1 MVISVIEFKNRFKQL
16 FGPHVWADFL
26 SFGNNNS
33 LNDKFNSM
41 EEAWGQIIK
50 YKNKYGKISNFYKRH
65 KQFTRFVLISIE
77 RKYREASRTIT
88 FSAPLKTGN
97 KKYDKEWEV
106 EHIFPSKGPKCFD
119 NIINVSKKPD
129 SCPKEGTNRN
139 EQIEKITRNS
149 ICNLTL
155 ISRELNGDEDYKI
168 EDFQTKKDVMN
179 SPKKEK
185 DVMNPAKKEY
195 YEEKDFYIN
204 RIFKN
209 RSAKPSKDYFRLL
222 LARQLNLKFDFN
234 RIFKPDATGIPV
246 VFFEDVLGYSE
257 GAIKSTPHITH
268 LIRKGCKKRRRL
280 K

>member
-106 EHIFPSKGPKCFD
+106 EHSFPSKGQNSFD
-119 NIINVSKKPD
+119 NIINVLKKPD
-129 SCPKEGTNRN
+129 CCPKEGTNRN
-139 EQIEKITRNS
+139 EQIEKLTSNS

-185 DVMNPAKKEY
+185 DVMNPAKEEY

-204 RIFKN
+204 SIF
-209 RSAKPSKDYFRLL
+209 RDAQATDTSEYLELL
-222 LARQLNLKFDFN
+222 LRRKKELNRDFKK
-234 RIFKPDATGIPV
+234 IFEMNGDDNPFL
-246 VFFEDVLGYSE
+246 FFKEVLGFSE
-257 GAIKSTPHITH
+257 HEIQSTFPRTP
-268 LIRKGCKKRRRL
+268 
-280 K
+280 

>member
-1 MVISVIEFKNRFKQL
+1 
-16 FGPHVWADFL
+16 
-26 SFGNNNS
+26 
-33 LNDKFNSM
+33 M

-119 NIINVSKKPD
+119 NIINVPKKTN
-129 SCPKEGTNRN
+129 SSPKEGTNRN

-155 ISRELNGDEDYKI
+155 ISRELNGAEGYKN

-185 DVMNPAKKEY
+185 DVMNPAKEEY

-204 RIFKN
+204 SIFRDAQATHTSEYLELLLQRKGKLEKAFKN
-209 RSAKPSKDYFRLL
+209 IFIKCSPDDSDNPLFFFR
-222 LARQLNLKFDFN
+222 
-234 RIFKPDATGIPV
+234 
-246 VFFEDVLGYSE
+246 DVLGYSE
-257 GAIKSTPHITH
+257 SEIQSTFPTTP
-268 LIRKGCKKRRRL
+268 
-280 K
+280 